1 MPIFE
6 YRCNDCNKKFDI
18 LHKSSVK
25 PEDIICPSCGSVSNK
40 KLFSAFSAKSTGE
53 VSAAFGGC
61 ENGACA
67 SAPHQ
72 HSGGCCGGACGMN

>member
-6 YRCNDCNKKFDI
+6 YRCNSCNKKFDV
-18 LHKSSVK
+18 LHKSTVK
-25 PEDIICPSCGSVSNK
+25 EDDIVCPSCGSTNNK
-40 KLFSAFSAKSTGE
+40 KLFSAFSSQ
-53 VSAAFGGC
+53 VSGNSSSFGC